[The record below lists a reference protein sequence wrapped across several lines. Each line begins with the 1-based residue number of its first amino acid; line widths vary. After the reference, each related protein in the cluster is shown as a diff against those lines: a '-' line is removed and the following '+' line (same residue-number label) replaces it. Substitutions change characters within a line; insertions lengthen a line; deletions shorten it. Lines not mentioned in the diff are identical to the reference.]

1 MHASREDD
9 HGFHFGVEY
18 DERHEG
24 SYYLSADPPTQRA
37 FSFDLHIATP
47 RLAEFVRERSALAEG
62 RIHAEGLAE
71 DAITSGLVTWKRA
84 ERRIA
89 YSLEFTADDG
99 RVLAFVGEKD
109 LHPSLGLRALTH
121 LSGSLF
127 HLPEQGGSLCQS
139 ASREEFGRATLSFDL
154 RHDAWPMLRS
164 ARLLIPGFSFGLSR
178 PKAAPAR
185 AGGRRGP

>member
-24 SYYLSADPPTQRA
+24 SYYLSSDPPSLHA
-37 FSFDLHIATP
+37 FSFQLRIATP
-47 RLAEFVRERSALAEG
+47 RLGEFLRERSALAEG

-71 DAITSGLVTWKRA
+71 DALTSGLVTWKRA
-84 ERRIA
+84 QRRIA

-109 LHPSLGLRALTH
+109 LHVTLGLRALTQ
-121 LSGSLF
+121 LGGSLF
-127 HLPEQGGSLCQS
+127 HLPEPGDTLCQS
-139 ASREEFGRATLSFDL
+139 ASRQEIGRAALTFDL
-154 RHDAWPMLRS
+154 RHDAWQMLRS
-164 ARLLIPGFSFGLSR
+164 ARLLIPGFSFGLSGR
-178 PKAAPAR
+178 R
-185 AGGRRGP
+185 AGTERRS